1 MASQHL
7 THCTVYP
14 RLAARADSPWN
25 KEPLGHYGTLCACAR
40 RRWHLHRCDAYAPGV
55 GTALDR
61 EDTLDTSRSVAG
73 VFSWDS
79 ENMVVSLN
87 ARDEVP
93 SAEYH
98 KIRASQRTK
107 ILWLS
112 SCPVRM

>member
-79 ENMVVSLN
+79 ENI
-87 ARDEVP
+87 VP
-93 SAEYH
+93 GRGGAGGSASRLAWFNGGDEYH
-98 KIRASQRTK
+98 PRRQGR
-107 ILWLS
+107 
-112 SCPVRM
+112 